1 MNIVGQIDYSELG
14 FIIQLGEDNGALTH
28 RVKSIETG
36 NSTSWAPRD
45 RKCVVLHKNGN
56 VYVTELNDLDPEQKD
71 IRLLDSRV
79 FAHRFAYA
87 YAEL

>member
-14 FIIQLGEDNGALTH
+14 FIIQLGEDNGVLTH

-36 NSTSWAPRD
+36 NSTSWAPRHL
-45 RKCVVLHKNGN
+45 KCVVLHKNGN
-56 VYVTELNDLDPEQKD
+56 VYATELNDLDPYQKD

>member
-1 MNIVGQIDYSELG
+1 MNIVGQIDYAELG
-14 FIIQLGEDNGALTH
+14 YIIQLGEDNGALTQ
-28 RVKSIETG
+28 RVVSTETG
-36 NSTSWAPRD
+36 KSTAWIPRG
-45 RKCVVLHKNGN
+45 RRCVILHKNGN

-87 YAEL
+87 YDEL